1 MSVLV
6 AEVAVKR
13 CVMKTSFKVSLS
25 GVIGALSLVMM
36 LLTSVIPFGTFA
48 FPAFAGMLLISIV
61 IELGNSWAFLV
72 YFTVSTLSLLL
83 LTDKEAA
90 LYYVIFLGFY
100 PIVKG
105 LIEKLSSKVLQY
117 VIKFAVFNVC
127 MIAAFYLSIFVFSIP
142 KESFEVFG
150 FYVPWLFLI
159 LGNNA
164 FVIYDFCVTR
174 IVTIYLLKIHKLL
187 AKKTKL

>member
-1 MSVLV
+1 VSVLV
-6 AEVAVKR
+6 AEVVAKR
-13 CVMKTSFKVSLS
+13 CSMKTSFKVSLS
-25 GVIGALSLVMM
+25 GVIGALSLVLM

-105 LIEKLSSKVLQY
+105 LIEKMLGTPASANILYHLDGSQLKHY
-117 VIKFAVFNVC
+117 TDDE
-127 MIAAFYLSIFVFSIP
+127 IA
-142 KESFEVFG
+142 K
-150 FYVPWLFLI
+150 
-159 LGNNA
+159 
-164 FVIYDFCVTR
+164 IYAS
-174 IVTIYLLKIHKLL
+174 H
-187 AKKTKL
+187 

>member
-1 MSVLV
+1 M
-6 AEVAVKR
+6 
-13 CVMKTSFKVSLS
+13 
-25 GVIGALSLVMM
+25 
-36 LLTSVIPFGTFA
+36 
-48 FPAFAGMLLISIV
+48 
-61 IELGNSWAFLV
+61 
-72 YFTVSTLSLLL
+72 
-83 LTDKEAA
+83 
-90 LYYVIFLGFY
+90 IFLGFY

-117 VIKFAVFNVC
+117 IIKFAVFNLC
-127 MIAAFYLSIFVFSIP
+127 MIAAFYLSVFVFSIP
-142 KESFEVFG
+142 KESFEIFG

>member
-1 MSVLV
+1 
-6 AEVAVKR
+6 
-13 CVMKTSFKVSLS
+13 MKTSFKVSL
-25 GVIGALSLVMM
+25 GGMIGALSLVMM

-48 FPAFAGMLLISIV
+48 FPAFAGMLLVSIV
-61 IELGNSWAFLV
+61 IELGYSWAFLV
-72 YFTVSTLSLLL
+72 YFTVSVLSLFL

-105 LIEKLSSKVLQY
+105 LIEKLSSKVWQY
-117 VIKFAVFNVC
+117 IIKFAVFNVC

-142 KESFEVFG
+142 KESFEIFG

-164 FVIYDFCVTR
+164 FIIYDFCVTR